1 MNSGKL
7 IIYLFGGVRLEYG
20 GAHLDIPQRESLL
33 RLLVHL
39 LLEADH
45 PLARKTLA
53 FSLWPDSSE
62 SDALA
67 NLRRHLHLIRN
78 MLPQDLSE
86 LLVISPRTITWKS
99 SPLCWVD
106 VREFENSADD
116 LAGME
121 RAAAL
126 YRGDLAHGLN
136 ANDFILARRENLRN
150 QHHAVLK
157 KLAQLCKDRKD
168 YERGLAWIRKLSALE
183 PWDEEVI
190 RLQMTL
196 EVLAGQRPAAIATY
210 QALIKSLRDELG
222 TLPLPETMALYTDIL
237 NNRLLQEHPSREL
250 VEASAAFIS
259 RQVELGQMKEI
270 LGGLAIGHGRI
281 VFISGKAGVGK
292 THFLQETL
300 RRFLEPTTGR
310 LFWGNCQPDEQQL
323 GSLPYSP
330 WRKILTAAAPIL
342 AHSNELPLE
351 WLNWLLPLVP
361 DLVVLRYGLS
371 APSQPDAKELRA
383 ALRQIFHFLTIQAPL
398 ILVMEDLHWADDA
411 SLDLLAELGETC
423 YSLPLLL
430 LVTHRSDEQ
439 SQHLLQVKN
448 SLRRQRCSH
457 EINLLPFTPVETRMF
472 IEHSMNEQLVDAH
485 LIEEISAYSQG
496 LPLLLREA
504 VDSLLDT
511 HQMQTAGHTPPS
523 LRASLRIRLEQLEIE
538 TRRLLEAAAVL
549 GFSFLHSEL
558 QAMNSQQPASFAAAL
573 DKLLA
578 RKFLLDARSTTAEDY
593 AFSHQLIYE
602 IILAEISPAQVV
614 ALHAQAGSALEQVHE
629 GRKGYAIQI
638 ALHYEKGGVP
648 LKAAHHWLLH
658 AQEVADISAFE
669 QALELTDH
677 AVALVK
683 GQSLEARQLLAQAA
697 LQRVRISHY
706 RGETEEALS
715 HFEPA
720 LALCREFPS
729 IYYKA
734 LSEYANMLYARD
746 RWAEG
751 YQVASQAATLAHAG
765 RDHEAEA
772 QALNWCA
779 LCNMMMGNTKEAVR
793 DLEIA
798 RIRLEEIQKTNS
810 TLYVQSLNHL
820 GTALVFIQE
829 YARAV
834 EMLEKTVTQARA
846 AGLKRLQGAAL
857 TMLGQVALNRG
868 QYKESIRIYS
878 ESIETVGG
886 SYVPGLWS
894 KYAGRGAAYLRSGN
908 AAEARE
914 DFLQGYQTSSQV
926 GSVYG
931 QTLMQVYHWMAAL
944 AYLNFETPAV
954 SLTEL
959 EEKAVQLKIQPI
971 VYTTSAMRAQVWQ
984 SLGKMES
991 AIAACDDSLRA
1002 AQATQVP
1009 MFILNAQIQTLYH
1022 RICAAPTTALW
1033 DELHSLT
1040 DKARAVDEIPLLIK
1054 ALLAKG
1060 NLLLENQ
1067 RAAEALPIARESLAL
1082 AQACSDQPL
1091 IAESFLLLAG
1101 AELQTGNH
1109 ASAETALNQSRDLA
1123 EHHYW
1128 ILLIRIAEF
1137 EKQMYGKTIT
1147 PFKEYRKKLIGMV
1160 GGQLS

>member
-1 MNSGKL
+1 ME
-7 IIYLFGGVRLEYG
+7 YEGG
-20 GAHLDIPQRESLL
+20 HLDIPQRESLL
-33 RLLVHL
+33 RLLVRL
-39 LLEADH
+39 LLDIDH

-78 MLPQDLSE
+78 ILPQEMRE

-99 SPLCWVD
+99 SPLVWLD
-106 VREFENSADD
+106 VREFEHAGND
-116 LAGME
+116 LTGME
-121 RAAAL
+121 KAAAL
-126 YRGDLAHGLN
+126 YRGDLAHGLG
-136 ANDFILARRENLRN
+136 ANDFILARREDLRN
-150 QHHAVLK
+150 QHHAILK
-157 KLAQLCKDRKD
+157 KLAQLLKEHGGH
-168 YERGLAWIRKLSALE
+168 ERGLMWIRKLSALE

-237 NNRLLQEHPSREL
+237 NNRLLQEPPSHEL
-250 VEASAAFIS
+250 TEAAAAFIS
-259 RQVELGQMKEI
+259 RQTELGQMKTI
-270 LGGLAIGHGRI
+270 LSELSNGHGRI

-300 RRFLEPTTGR
+300 RRFLEPATGR
-310 LFWGNCQPDEQQL
+310 LFWGNCQPDEQEV

-330 WRKILTAAAPIL
+330 WRKILSAAAPIL
-342 AHSNELPLE
+342 AHSSELPLE

-361 DLVVLRYGLS
+361 DLLVLRSGLS
-371 APSQPDAKELRA
+371 APSQPNAGELRA
-383 ALRQIFHFLTIQAPL
+383 ALRQIFHFLTIQSPL
-398 ILVMEDLHWADDA
+398 VLVVEDLHWADDA
-411 SLDLLAELGETC
+411 SLELLAELGETC

-430 LVTHRSDEQ
+430 LVTHRNDEQ
-439 SQHLLQVKN
+439 AQHLLEIKN

-457 EINLLPFTPVETRMF
+457 EINLQPFTPVETRLF
-472 IEHSMNEQLVDAH
+472 IEHSMGAQSTDAK
-485 LIEEISAYSQG
+485 LIEEISAYAQG

-504 VDSLLDT
+504 TDSLLEA
-511 HQMQTAGHTPPS
+511 HHLQAAGHTPPS
-523 LRASLRIRLEQLEIE
+523 LRASLRFRLEQLEDE
-538 TRRLLEAAAVL
+538 TRQLLESAAVL
-549 GFSFLHSEL
+549 GFSFLQSEL
-558 QAMNSQQPASFAAAL
+558 QAMQNTAPSSFAAAL

-578 RKFLLDARSTTAEDY
+578 RKFLLDARSTSADDY
-593 AFSHQLIYE
+593 AFSHQLIYQ
-602 IILAEISPAQVV
+602 IILDEISAAHAA
-614 ALHAQAGSALEQVHE
+614 ALHAQAGFALEKIHE
-629 GRKGYAIQI
+629 ERKGYSIRI

-677 AVALVK
+677 AAALIN
-683 GQSLEARQLLAQAA
+683 GSSLEARQLLAQAA
-697 LQRVRISHY
+697 LQRVRIAHY
-706 RGETEEALS
+706 RGESEEALS
-715 HFEPA
+715 LFEPA
-720 LALCREFPS
+720 LTLCREFPS

-746 RWAEG
+746 RWPEG
-751 YQVASQAATLAHAG
+751 YQVASQAATLAHAS

-772 QALNWCA
+772 QALNWRA
-779 LCNMMMGNTKEAVR
+779 LCNMMMGNTNEAVS

-798 RIRLEEIQKTNS
+798 RSRLEEIQKTNS
-810 TLYVQSLNHL
+810 TLYMQSLNHL
-820 GTALVFIQE
+820 GTALVFVQQ

-834 EMLEKTVTQARA
+834 EMLEKTVAQARA

-857 TMLGQVALNRG
+857 TMMGQVALNRG
-868 QYKESIRIYS
+868 QYNESIRIYS

-908 AAEARE
+908 IAEARE
-914 DFLQGYQTSSQV
+914 DFLQGHHTSSQV

-931 QTLMQVYHWMAAL
+931 QTLMQTYQWMAAL
-944 AYLNFETPAV
+944 AYLNFEMPAV
-954 SLTEL
+954 PLAEIES
-959 EEKAVQLKIQPI
+959 KAVQLKIQPI
-971 VYTTSAMRAQVWQ
+971 IYTTSAMRAQIWHV
-984 SLGKMES
+984 LGQTDS
-991 AIAACDDSLRA
+991 AMAACDDSLRA

-1009 MFILNAQIQTLYH
+1009 AFILDAQVRHLNQ
-1022 RICAAPTTALW
+1022 RIRIAPTTDLW
-1033 DELHSLT
+1033 DELHCLT
-1040 DKARAVDEIPLLIK
+1040 DKARAADEIPLLIK

-1067 RAAEALPIARESLAL
+1067 RPMEALPIARECLAL
-1082 AQACSDQPL
+1082 AQACPDQPL

-1101 AELQTGNH
+1101 AELQMGNH
-1109 ASAETALNQSRDLA
+1109 VSAETALIQSRSLA

-1128 ILLIRIAEF
+1128 LLLIQVAEL
-1137 EKQMYGKTIT
+1137 ENQMYGKIVT
-1147 PFKEYRKKLIGMV
+1147 PVEEYRQKLIGV
-1160 GGQLS
+1160 IGGQS